1 MAQTERTVQ
10 EAPMARRS
18 PSRPWRT
25 SCPSRP
31 VSDPAP
37 AQHQA
42 ACRSSD
48 KPPHPLRRSSRNS
61 DMIAMFHPPSASPSA
76 SVRRHL
82 TAATATVPF
91 RQIYRRAISPNAYR
105 PICRFRLRPNPSAPP
120 TNPDANS
127 PIPVPTHRPAR
138 RTHPLRPDPSTPPT
152 TRDANSPISVPTH
165 RHRRRIHPHPTRNP
179 LASRS
184 SRREIL
190 RRWTRRPSPLPSYAT
205 IFIIYRTPNKQRPA
219 MRTQERRRQPS

>member
-1 MAQTERTVQ
+1 
-10 EAPMARRS
+10 MARRS

-37 AQHQA
+37 TQHQA

-61 DMIAMFHPPSASPSA
+61 DMIAMFHPPSASHSA

-127 PIPVPTHRPAR
+127 PIPVPTHR
-138 RTHPLRPDPSTPPT
+138 
-152 TRDANSPISVPTH
+152 
-165 RHRRRIHPHPTRNP
+165 HRRRIHPHPTRNP

-219 MRTQERRRQPS
+219 MRPQERRRQPS